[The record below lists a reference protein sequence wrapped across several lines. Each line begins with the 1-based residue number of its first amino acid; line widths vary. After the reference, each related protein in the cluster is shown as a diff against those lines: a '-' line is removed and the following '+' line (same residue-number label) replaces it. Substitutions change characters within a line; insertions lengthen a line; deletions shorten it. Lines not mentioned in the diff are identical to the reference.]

1 MHFRKLLDPTC
12 FSAEDFI
19 DDHFNPIK
27 KTLTI
32 KRVSRV
38 KPPADGKPK
47 GCFEVEEDPRKMFLG
62 NREIKKI
69 ARSLR
74 EAETDKWTGAKI
86 QVTSGPK
93 KAPDGN
99 PEGTTGMVVLQAAY
113 PKGHKNTP
121 PPPTTPDPEQPAPQP
136 INEDAEDP

>member
-1 MHFRKLLDPTC
+1 MHFRKFLDPTC

-32 KRVSRV
+32 KGVSLG
-38 KPPADGKPK
+38 KPPAGGKSK
-47 GCFEVEEDPRKMFLG
+47 ACFTVEEDPRKMFLG
-62 NREIKKI
+62 NKEIKKI

-86 QVTSGPK
+86 QITSGPK

-113 PKGHKNTP
+113 HKGHKNTP
-121 PPPTTPDPEQPAPQP
+121 PGPEQPAAEPV
-136 INEDAEDP
+136 NEDAEDP

>member
-32 KRVSRV
+32 KRVSHV
-38 KPPADGKPK
+38 KPPAGGKPK

-62 NREIKKI
+62 NKEIKKI

-86 QVTSGPK
+86 ASHKRAQESPRRQPRGNDRHGRLTSGLSK
-93 KAPDGN
+93 
-99 PEGTTGMVVLQAAY
+99 GTQEYAAAANNSR
-113 PKGHKNTP
+113 P
-121 PPPTTPDPEQPAPQP
+121 
-136 INEDAEDP
+136 